1 MRSALLLCCAVL
13 CACAPLLSQTAVT
26 VQFADAQRRQ
36 RVDVA
41 SGQVRLQM
49 CGLTLGHTYRV
60 IASPAFAPAGKMP
73 RLSLAPG
80 EQPEADQRPNQQV
93 FTASGPCMDLWMEV
107 ASEGGGSTGL
117 VPLSISASCA
127 DCPGDN
133 AASEAWKKK
142 FKEKVG
148 AADVAPLK
156 VTGGV
161 AATSLVRNTLIGGD
175 CFDVTNITSVGNA
188 NSRGTFSAGTS
199 SINIA
204 DGVVLCTGDVNEL
217 PGPNV
222 LVDADGGFA
231 NDNTD
236 DADLKKLI
244 GNNQFDLSKIE
255 FDFVPTANTL
265 KFEFVFGSEEYCEF
279 VGTNYNDVFGF
290 FISGPGINGTL
301 NIGLIPGTGTPVT
314 INNVN
319 HQSNSNYYRNNRVD
333 VFNCG
338 NLSAVAASDIELD
351 GFTRVFTATANVQP
365 CQKYHIKLAIADI
378 QDDRY
383 CSAVF
388 LKANSFNAGG
398 QVEAEPVYAN
408 SQPNAIENC
417 GQSYIKFKRG
427 SGDVNTALPV
437 SYTIAPQSTALQG
450 IDFAPLPNNVVI
462 PAGQNDVLVPVNLFQ
477 DGMTEGLEKIELII
491 NNSCSCTE
499 QKVIF
504 DINDKPLLD
513 AGMVGKAICSGQPAV
528 LEPNVSGGLAP
539 VLYQWSTGASG
550 SSITVNTPNT
560 YTVTVSD
567 ACASSQVLTAQVAA
581 QEVPTAALSGN
592 SSICVSGGTA
602 TLTVALSG
610 QAPWDLTWKADNG
623 SPQTLPVFASPAL
636 IPVSAAGNY
645 SLVSVAT
652 QNGCAGS
659 VSGSATVTSTNLN
672 LSLSPTNPPCY
683 GIANGSVSAAL
694 TGGAQPYTYQW
705 SNGAK
710 TQNISGLPPGTY
722 TVTTTE
728 NGGCT
733 ATQTAQLVQPTELV
747 MAAEVKNHIN
757 CKVPTGAADLTASG
771 GMPGTG
777 GTYQVKWSNGA
788 TQSTATFS
796 TGGTYTVT
804 VSDQNNC
811 TATAAV
817 TILSDL
823 TKPIVTAKALGQ
835 LNCNSDEVGLDAT
848 GSSTGPAYTF
858 AWSGGPFICCENTFT
873 PTVSQPG
880 TYTLIISNTA
890 NGCTATATASVTE
903 NTDEPTALNLDLNP
917 PGCKKPTGDISVLG
931 VTGGTGPYRYDLD
944 GSGNFGTL
952 DQFKA
957 LAPGTHTIIVQ
968 DANGCEHT
976 ETIVFQEVI
985 LPDITLTPEVSIAFG
1000 ETQQIKA
1007 LLNIPLSLIDTI
1019 IWSPAEGLTFTSDPR
1034 IVEAQPFA
1042 STRYTATVIT
1052 KNNCEDRAT
1061 VQFRVDEPHI
1071 WAPNVFSPNNKD
1083 GENDRFYLFASPGS
1097 VRQVVSMQVFDRW
1110 GTLIFRNEGGFTDTE
1125 RSGWDGTYRGKMLA
1139 PDVFVW
1145 CADLELANG
1154 NRVQLKGDVAIV
1166 R

>member
-1 MRSALLLCCAVL
+1 MRSALLLCCAAL
-13 CACAPLLSQTAVT
+13 CACTSLLSQTTVT
-26 VQFADAQRRQ
+26 VQFTDAQRRQ

-41 SGQVRLQM
+41 SGQVRLQV
-49 CGLTLGHTYRV
+49 CGLTLGYTYRV
-60 IASPAFAPAGKMP
+60 IASPAFASAGQMP
-73 RLSLAPG
+73 RLSLEVGA
-80 EQPEADQRPNQQV
+80 QPESEQRPNQQV
-93 FTASGPCMDLWMEV
+93 FTAYGPCMDVWMDV
-107 ASEGGGSTGL
+107 SPDGSGNNGL

-127 DCPGDN
+127 DCPNDN
-133 AASEAWKKK
+133 TASEAWKKK

-148 AADVAPLK
+148 AVDIAPLK
-156 VTGGV
+156 VTSGV

-188 NSRGTFSAGTS
+188 NSRGTFTSGMS

-204 DGVVLCTGDVNEL
+204 DGVVLCTGDVNVL
-217 PGPNV
+217 PGQND
-222 LVDADGGFA
+222 LVDADGGFS

-301 NIGLIPGTGTPVT
+301 NIGLIPGTNTPVT

-319 HQSNSNYYRNNRVD
+319 HKDNSNYYRNNRVD

-408 SQPNAIENC
+408 GQSNAIENC

-427 SGDVNTALPV
+427 SGDANTALPV

-450 IDFAPLPNNVVI
+450 IDFSPLPNNVVI
-462 PAGQNDVLVPVNLFQ
+462 PAGQNEVLVPVNLFQ
-477 DGMTEGLEKIELII
+477 DGMTEGLEKIVITI

-499 QKVIF
+499 QKVEF
-504 DINDKPLLD
+504 AINDKPLLD
-513 AGMVGKAICSGQPAV
+513 VSLTDKAMCGGQSAV
-528 LEPNVSGGLAP
+528 LEPAVSGGLAP
-539 VLYQWSTGASG
+539 IIYQWNTGASG
-550 SSITVNTPNT
+550 SSITVNTANT

-567 ACASSQVLTAQVAA
+567 ACASSQVVTSTVVA
-581 QEVPTAALSGN
+581 QEVPTATLSGN
-592 SSICVSGGTA
+592 GTICVSGGTA
-602 TLTVALSG
+602 TLSVALSG
-610 QAPWDLTWKADNG
+610 QSPWDLTWKTDNG
-623 SPQTLPVFASPAL
+623 TPQTLPVFTSPAL
-636 IPVSAAGNY
+636 IPVNAAGNY
-645 SLVSVAT
+645 SLVNVAT
-652 QNGCAGS
+652 QGGCVGT
-659 VSGSATVTSTNLN
+659 VSGSATVTTTNLN

-683 GIANGSVSAAL
+683 GIANGSIGANL
-694 TGGAQPYTYQW
+694 TGGALPYTYLW

-710 TQNISGLPPGTY
+710 TQNINGLPPGTY
-722 TVTTTE
+722 TVTITE

-733 ATQTAQLVQPTELV
+733 ATQTAQLVQPTALV

-757 CKVPTGAADLTASG
+757 CKTPTGTADLTATG
-771 GMPGTG
+771 GIPGTG
-777 GTYQVKWSNGA
+777 GSYQIKWSNGA
-788 TQSTATFS
+788 TQSTATFP
-796 TGGTYTVT
+796 TGGSYTVT

-811 TATAAV
+811 TVTAAV

-823 TKPIVTAKALGQ
+823 TKPIVLAKALGQ
-835 LNCNSDEVGLDAT
+835 LDCNSDEVGLDAT
-848 GSSTGPAYTF
+848 GSSTGTQYTF
-858 AWSGGPFICCENTFT
+858 AWSGGAFVCCENTFT
-873 PTVSQPG
+873 PSVAQPG
-880 TYTLIISNTA
+880 TYTLLISNTI
-890 NGCTATATASVTE
+890 NGCTATATALVLE
-903 NTDEPTALNLDLNP
+903 NTDQPTALSLDLDP
-917 PGCKKPTGDISVLG
+917 PGCKKTTGDIHVLG
-931 VTGGTGPYRYDLD
+931 VTGGTGPYRYELD

-952 DQFKA
+952 DQFKN
-957 LAPGTHTIIVQ
+957 LRSGFHTIRVQ
-968 DANGCEHT
+968 DANGCEYADT
-976 ETIVFQEVI
+976 VVFQEVI
-985 LPDITLTPEVSIAFG
+985 LPKIVLTPDVSISFG
-1000 ETQQIKA
+1000 ETHQIKA
-1007 LLNIPLSLIDTI
+1007 LLNIPLTLVDTI
-1019 IWSPAEGLTFTSDPR
+1019 IWSPAENLTLTGDPR
-1034 IVEAQPFA
+1034 VVEAQPFA

-1052 KNNCEDRAT
+1052 KNGCEDRAT
-1061 VQFRVDEPHI
+1061 TQLRVDEPHI
-1071 WAPNVFSPNNKD
+1071 WAPNVFSPYNKN

-1110 GTLIFRNEGGFTDTE
+1110 GTLLFRNEGGATDTE

-1145 CADLELANG
+1145 CADVELMNG
-1154 NRVQLKGDVAIV
+1154 DRIQLKGDVAIV